1 MGDEVD
7 REEPK
12 GDEGRFAA
20 TWQNKAAGRALRVA
34 RQSLG
39 QSRSKQSVFA
49 ATLSDELKVQ
59 ISPTTLS
66 GWETG
71 RRQVP
76 ASVWIAAAMTSNQS
90 LDAILGESGAPEV
103 AVWAE
108 ALGLTARL
116 DALTDQIETL
126 KADLREVRQQY
137 ADLHNDV
144 IDTLARAGL
153 PYRTQG
159 RPKKE
164 STQQEADRRAAN
176 S

>member
-1 MGDEVD
+1 MADEVD

-39 QSRSKQSVFA
+39 PNRSKQSVFA

-90 LDAILGESGAPEV
+90 LDAILGESGAP
-103 AVWAE
+103 
-108 ALGLTARL
+108 
-116 DALTDQIETL
+116 
-126 KADLREVRQQY
+126 
-137 ADLHNDV
+137 
-144 IDTLARAGL
+144 
-153 PYRTQG
+153 
-159 RPKKE
+159 
-164 STQQEADRRAAN
+164 
-176 S
+176 